1 MYHNFVSGT
10 SSASPAFSPPIDPCG
25 AIAAASIAAHD
36 RAMDKMARAKAEAA
50 AAEVAAGANVGD
62 SDVQGLP
69 PKHGQQA
76 SIMKSNSATPASLK
90 SKHSWSGRR
99 TPSCMAASPRWERC
113 SSAASSAVTAPQPTR
128 SDQKDSVA
136 DLNVGDQQGFREDPL
151 GLKDFVFV
159 FLMQRFRF
167 FRKNYS
173 CIFQIVFDSISPNPF
188 CVQGRDS
195 GDLVAPHPMR
205 WVPLAL
211 LEKDAADD
219 QLDWDDQHIACSLEA
234 MVLNQPDVRRRAG
247 SESARRGVNDSAR
260 SSTLAS

>member
-1 MYHNFVSGT
+1 MYHNSVSGT

-76 SIMKSNSATPASLK
+76 SIMKSNSVTPASLK
-90 SKHSWSGRR
+90 SKHSWNGRR

-128 SDQKDSVA
+128 SDQKDSVV

-151 GLKDFVFV
+151 GLKQNYF
-159 FLMQRFRF
+159 RFRYAEVSF
-167 FRKNYS
+167 FS
-173 CIFQIVFDSISPNPF
+173 QD
-188 CVQGRDS
+188 
-195 GDLVAPHPMR
+195 
-205 WVPLAL
+205 
-211 LEKDAADD
+211 
-219 QLDWDDQHIACSLEA
+219 
-234 MVLNQPDVRRRAG
+234 
-247 SESARRGVNDSAR
+247 
-260 SSTLAS
+260 